1 MYNFLSLLLLSRL
14 YVLLLSFVVTMW
26 ISHVINVLR
35 YKYYLVIVDD
45 FSH

>member
-1 MYNFLSLLLLSRL
+1 MYDFLSLLLLSRL
-14 YVLLLSFVVTMW
+14 YIFLLSFVVTMW
-26 ISHVINVLR
+26 ISHVIYVSR

>member
-1 MYNFLSLLLLSRL
+1 MYDFLSLLLLSRL

-26 ISHVINVLR
+26 ISHVISVSR
-35 YKYYLVIVDD
+35 YRYYQVIVDD